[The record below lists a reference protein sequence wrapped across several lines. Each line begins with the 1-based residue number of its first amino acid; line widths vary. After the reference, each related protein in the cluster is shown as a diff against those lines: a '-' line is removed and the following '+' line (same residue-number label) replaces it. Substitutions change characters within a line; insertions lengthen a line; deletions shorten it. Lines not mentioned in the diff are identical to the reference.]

1 MLGKTNGFASLW
13 ECHLRDNGIN
23 DSLLKF
29 HDIIHQ
35 EALSV
40 KPVIFNYL
48 MQVVVKA
55 VNLIFSRALSHRQ
68 FCKLIDQIKAL

>member
-1 MLGKTNGFASLW
+1 MLGKANGFASLW
-13 ECHLRDNGIN
+13 ECHLRDHGIY